1 MERCPARV
9 PGPRPVGS
17 CERRRP
23 PIHRLILWNIDLTL
37 VDVGQVNR
45 DATVDAFRAATGR
58 PLIQLPHT
66 AGRTDS
72 EVFFEALAVNAPEL
86 DGGGNTQGLLADY
99 NEALAAAFAAR
110 QDQLTAKGRLLP
122 GAQEAV
128 VAVASLPG
136 VVQTVLTGTIQP
148 NAVTKLR
155 AFGLADL
162 FELEIGGYGSEV
174 YPKGTLLQ
182 VTRSRAGEAHGVTF
196 GETATAYIADSPR
209 DAEAARVGGARSI
222 AVASGR
228 STAAELAASGAD
240 AVLAD
245 LADTALVVRTVDD
258 LTSR

>member
-1 MERCPARV
+1 
-9 PGPRPVGS
+9 
-17 CERRRP
+17 
-23 PIHRLILWNIDLTL
+23 
-37 VDVGQVNR
+37 VGQVNR

-110 QDQLTAKGRLLP
+110 RDQLTAKGRLLP
-122 GAQEAV
+122 GAREAV

-174 YPKGTLLQ
+174 Y
-182 VTRSRAGEAHGVTF
+182 RAGEAHGVAF

-228 STAAELAASGAD
+228 STTAELAASGAD